1 MRVRRAA
8 ALLALLVCTAPLGA
22 VDRKPLTIDDM
33 WAVQRVGTPRLSPDG
48 KTVAYTV
55 SVYDMEENK
64 SNGDVWT
71 VPLSGGTPRRLTTN
85 KASDGSPAWSPD
97 GKRLAFTSKR
107 EGDTAAQL
115 YVLSVDGGEPER
127 VTEMPIA
134 VTNPKWADGRRIAFV
149 SHVIASAESTAD
161 TK

>member
-1 MRVRRAA
+1 MTLRVRLAA
-8 ALLALLVCTAPLGA
+8 ALLALLVSAAPLGA

-71 VPLSGGTPRRLTTN
+71 VPLSGGTRR
-85 KASDGSPAWSPD
+85 
-97 GKRLAFTSKR
+97 
-107 EGDTAAQL
+107 AA
-115 YVLSVDGGEPER
+115 
-127 VTEMPIA
+127 
-134 VTNPKWADGRRIAFV
+134 
-149 SHVIASAESTAD
+149 
-161 TK
+161 

>member
-1 MRVRRAA
+1 MRGRLGFLLLLAFSVS
-8 ALLALLVCTAPLGA
+8 ALLAAEK
-22 VDRKPLTIDDM
+22 KPLTIDDM

-64 SNGDVWT
+64 SNGDVWI
-71 VPLSGGTPRRLTTN
+71 VPLTGGAPRRLTTN

-97 GKRLAFTSKR
+97 GRRLAFTSKR

-115 YVLSVDGGEPER
+115 
-127 VTEMPIA
+127 
-134 VTNPKWADGRRIAFV
+134 
-149 SHVIASAESTAD
+149 
-161 TK
+161 